1 MAPPAPAIWG
11 FPQPQHLQF
20 FLLALLISCLG
31 SHPWYQHHLNAFP
44 PPQASISLCN
54 RALGPN
60 TISHTEADGVG
71 VSDRKSVV

>member
-1 MAPPAPAIWG
+1 VAPPAPAIWG

-54 RALGPN
+54 RAHGPT

-71 VSDRKSVV
+71 DSGVVSL